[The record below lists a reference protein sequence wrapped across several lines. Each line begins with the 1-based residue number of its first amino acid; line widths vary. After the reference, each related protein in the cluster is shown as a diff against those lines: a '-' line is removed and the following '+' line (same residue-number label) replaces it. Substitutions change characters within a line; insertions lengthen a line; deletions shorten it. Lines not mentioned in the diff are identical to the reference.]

1 MNMIPIIDPSQQVFS
16 GAIMNTHHHGPESI
30 FKGEKWMS
38 KVMSTGLFCICSII
52 CRLEYH
58 YNLHASISKIT
69 P

>member
-38 KVMSTGLFCICSII
+38 KVMSTGLFLI

-58 YNLHASISKIT
+58 YNLNASISKIT